1 MKMTPYSIKNI
12 LVTTD
17 LSELSAVAFEHAL
30 TLALLTG
37 AKVHLI
43 HVVEDAS
50 KRPSKTSKKRT
61 GASYRIREATL
72 KRKMQ
77 EFLTEQ
83 GIDHKSL
90 RLIVRRGHP
99 HREVLRYTRDAKIDL
114 VIIATHGRT
123 GVAHMLMGSI
133 AEKIVR
139 LSPVPVLTVKPKAF
153 VDELITQDD
162 VEWDLHIHNP

>member
-1 MKMTPYSIKNI
+1 MTPYSIKNI

-17 LSELSAVAFEHAL
+17 LSELSAVAFGHAL

-43 HVVEDAS
+43 HVIEEVS
-50 KRPSKTSKKRT
+50 KRSKKASVKRAA
-61 GASYRIREATL
+61 ASYRIREATRR
-72 KRKMQ
+72 KKMQ
-77 EFLTEQ
+77 KFLTEQ
-83 GIDHKSL
+83 GVDHKSL
-90 RLIVRRGHP
+90 RLIIRHGHP
-99 HREVLRYTRDAKIDL
+99 HREVLRYTREAKIDL

-162 VEWDLHIHNP
+162 VEWDLHIHNS

>member
-1 MKMTPYSIKNI
+1 MTPYSIKNI

-17 LSELSAVAFEHAL
+17 LSELSAVAFEQASV
-30 TLALLTG
+30 LALLTG
-37 AKVHLI
+37 ANVHLI

-50 KRPSKTSKKRT
+50 KRSSKTSEKR
-61 GASYRIREATL
+61 GASSYRIREASL

-77 EFLTEQ
+77 KFLTEQ

-99 HREVLRYTRDAKIDL
+99 HLEVLRYTREAKIDL

-123 GVAHMLMGSI
+123 GFAHMLMGSI

-162 VEWDLHIHNP
+162 VEWDLHIHHS

>member
-1 MKMTPYSIKNI
+1 MAPYSIRNI

-17 LSELSAVAFEHAL
+17 LSELSAVAFEHAS
-30 TLALLTG
+30 TLELLTG
-37 AKVHLI
+37 AKVHVL
-43 HVVEDAS
+43 HVIEDAP
-50 KRPSKTSKKRT
+50 KRPSKTREKRART
-61 GASYRIREATL
+61 PPRIREASL

-77 EFLTEQ
+77 KFLTEQ
-83 GIDHKSL
+83 GIDYRSL

-99 HREVLRYTRDAKIDL
+99 HREVVRYTREAKIDL

-123 GVAHMLMGSI
+123 GFAHMLMGSI

-162 VEWDLHIHNP
+162 VEWDLHIHNS

>member
-1 MKMTPYSIKNI
+1 MTPYSIRNI

-17 LSELSAVAFEHAL
+17 LSEFSAVAFEHAS

-43 HVVEDAS
+43 HVDEDAS
-50 KRPSKTSKKRT
+50 KRSSNVSKKRS

-77 EFLTEQ
+77 KFLTDQ

-90 RLIVRRGHP
+90 RLIIRRGHP
-99 HREVLRYTRDAKIDL
+99 HREILHYTRDAKIDL

-162 VEWDLHIHNP
+162 VEWDLHIHNS